1 MLDSCLTL
9 IKEENILKLFIIIF
23 HIDKKDVLITF
34 RVDDNIYVEKQQFS
48 HFCEWRQVYARGTKL
63 HSNFFY
69 R

>member
-48 HFCEWRQVYARGTKL
+48 HFGE
-63 HSNFFY
+63 
-69 R
+69 